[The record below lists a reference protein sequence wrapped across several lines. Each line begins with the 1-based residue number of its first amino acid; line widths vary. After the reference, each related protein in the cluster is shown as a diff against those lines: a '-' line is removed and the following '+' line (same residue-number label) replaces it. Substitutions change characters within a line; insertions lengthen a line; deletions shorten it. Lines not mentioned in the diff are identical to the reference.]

1 MQEITKASLTIMI
14 CIQRA
19 RLVGR
24 NLEDLAR
31 INDLKLELH
40 KKELKLEKLNEY
52 ATELKKVSPCL
63 WHKTLRN

>member
-1 MQEITKASLTIMI
+1 MI

-31 INDLKLELH
+31 CNDLKLELN
-40 KKELKLEKLNEY
+40 KKELKLENLQKY
-52 ATELKKVSPCL
+52 VIDLKRVSPCIR
-63 WHKTLRN
+63 HKNSP

>member
-1 MQEITKASLTIMI
+1 
-14 CIQRA
+14 
-19 RLVGR
+19 VGR

-40 KKELKLEKLNEY
+40 KKELKLEKLHEY